1 MKARAIATAAVLAVL
16 LAPGWASAAEGIAG
30 KLAIAAQVGTQ
41 TELDGNL
48 LASGESTLVDRPAS
62 FHSVSYRDVFG
73 PEARIQGFIGYGVS
87 EKVEL
92 VLRGGYY
99 KSEAVGVEAGTLTGG
114 TLAGVTLAGAKI
126 YAYFTDYEEWNLE
139 LAARYYIAHR
149 SRLKSWIAAV
159 AGVRATNNLYVS
171 YSIPDAG
178 IAVLNVPFNTD
189 TTVPVFGAD
198 IGVSFDLTDNLLVGL
213 DSGVRWQAASGD
225 AKPLPSLSAIG
236 ASEGRW
242 TAPVMLSLGLRF

>member
-16 LAPGWASAAEGIAG
+16 LAPSWASAAEGIAG

-62 FHSVSYRDVFG
+62 FHSVSYRDVF
-73 PEARIQGFIGYGVS
+73 ASDVRIQGFIGYGVS

-99 KSEAVGVEAGTLTGG
+99 KSDGRGVEAGSLTGG
-114 TLAGVTLAGAKI
+114 TLAGAKI

-189 TTVPVFGAD
+189 TAVPVFGAD